1 LKGKS
6 EMAKIL
12 VIDDEPPMRGLIKAR
27 LQNSHEIIDTGD
39 PEQAFALALENK
51 PDLILLDLMMP
62 KFSGFELCQS
72 LHGLSYTS
80 HIPIFVV
87 TGESATKFREHC
99 TLLGAKAYFEKPV
112 DFAALKNAIN
122 EELGKKFVE
131 RRAHL
136 RVRMKVSLRLSG
148 PDSNGAPI
156 EEITVT
162 ENISAGGF
170 FCPCKNALRTGAVM
184 EVYLHGSSDVM
195 AGRAKVVRKET
206 SDSPWA
212 HYGFQ
217 FVETNA
223 EWLLH

>member
-1 LKGKS
+1 
-6 EMAKIL
+6 MARIL

-27 LQNSHEIIDTGD
+27 LQGSYEIMDTGD
-39 PEQAFALALENK
+39 PQQAFALALENK

-87 TGESATKFREHC
+87 TGESAAKFREHC
-99 TLLGAKAYFEKPV
+99 TQLGAKQYFEKPV
-112 DFAALKNAIN
+112 DFAALKSAIA
-122 EELGKKFVE
+122 EELSKKFVE

-136 RVRMKVSLRLSG
+136 RVRMKVSLKLTG
-148 PDSNGAPI
+148 SNSSGAPL

-170 FCPCKNALRTGAVM
+170 LCPCRNTLAPGAVLN
-184 EVYLHGSSDVM
+184 VYLHGASDVL
-195 AGRAKVVRKET
+195 AGRARVARKEN
-206 SDSPWA
+206 SDSPLA
-212 HYGFQ
+212 NYGFQ
-217 FVETNA
+217 FLETTHS
-223 EWLLH
+223 WLLH

>member
-1 LKGKS
+1 
-6 EMAKIL
+6 MAKIL

-27 LQNSHEIIDTGD
+27 LQSSYEIIDTGD

-87 TGESATKFREHC
+87 TGESAAKFREHC
-99 TLLGAKAYFEKPV
+99 THLGAKAYFEKPV
-112 DFAALKNAIN
+112 DFAALKSAIS
-122 EELGKKFVE
+122 EELNKKFVE

-136 RVRMKVSLRLSG
+136 RVRMKVSLTLKGVNS
-148 PDSNGAPI
+148 SGAPI
-156 EEITVT
+156 EEVTVT

-170 FCPCKNALRTGAVM
+170 LCPCRNTLANGATM
-184 EVYLHGSSDVM
+184 EVYLHGTSEVFV
-195 AGRAKVVRKET
+195 GRARVVRKET
-206 SDSPWA
+206 SEFPWER
-212 HYGFQ
+212 YGFQ
-217 FVETNA
+217 FVETTP
-223 EWLLH
+223 EWLLQ